1 MLVPTYGFLF
11 IPSKVRLVYIPKKN
25 VQIYQLIKIIAL
37 AVSVVSRY
45 FYHLLG
51 VILKQYIELV
61 RRRRII
67 FQRIF
72 IDLQT
77 LVIDN
82 RSVNCGGRITISIVL
97 S

>member
-1 MLVPTYGFLF
+1 MLVPTYSFLF
-11 IPSKVRLVYIPKKN
+11 IPSRVRLVYIPKKKK

-37 AVSVVSRY
+37 AVSVMSRY

-72 IDLQT
+72 IDL
-77 LVIDN
+77 
-82 RSVNCGGRITISIVL
+82 
-97 S
+97 

>member
-1 MLVPTYGFLF
+1 M
-11 IPSKVRLVYIPKKN
+11 
-25 VQIYQLIKIIAL
+25 QIYQLIKIIAL

-82 RSVNCGGRITISIVL
+82 RSVNCGGRITIGIVL

>member
-1 MLVPTYGFLF
+1 MLVPTYSFLF
-11 IPSKVRLVYIPKKN
+11 IPSRVRLVYIPKKKK

-72 IDLQT
+72 IDL
-77 LVIDN
+77 
-82 RSVNCGGRITISIVL
+82 
-97 S
+97 

>member
-1 MLVPTYGFLF
+1 MLVPTYSFLF
-11 IPSKVRLVYIPKKN
+11 RPSRVRLVYIPKKKK

-72 IDLQT
+72 IDL
-77 LVIDN
+77 
-82 RSVNCGGRITISIVL
+82 
-97 S
+97 